1 MSWKIKW
8 PSQWKERIKTG
19 IVENLIANL
28 YDKTECHTHKKF
40 KTNIKW
46 WISNYKVHRDIKLNH
61 KACLKPYINIS
72 TDLRK
77 RQKKVLKNIFSSW

>member
-28 YDKTECHTHKKF
+28 YDKTEYVIHTR
-40 KTNIKW
+40 N
-46 WISNYKVHRDIKLNH
+46 
-61 KACLKPYINIS
+61 LKQAWNDGLVITKYIES
-72 TDLRK
+72 L
-77 RQKKVLKNIFSSW
+77 S